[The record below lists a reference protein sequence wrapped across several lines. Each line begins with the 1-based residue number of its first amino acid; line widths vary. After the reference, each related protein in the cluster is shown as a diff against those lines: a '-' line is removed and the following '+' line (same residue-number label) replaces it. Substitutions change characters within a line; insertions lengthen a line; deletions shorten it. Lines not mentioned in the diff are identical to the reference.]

1 MSSETIFTN
10 ARLVF
15 EDRVQAGTLVVRD
28 GRIAAIDDRRSTA
41 PGAIDFDGD
50 YLVPGL
56 VELHTD
62 HLERHLIPRPGVKW
76 PARSGVLAHDAQIA
90 AAGIT
95 TVFDALAVGDIDK
108 SSMRA
113 DVLDEMIEGVAAAR
127 DEGCLR
133 ADHWIHLR
141 CEVSDPRMPATVEK
155 HLDNRLFRFA
165 SLMDHTPGQRQ
176 FVSVEA
182 AARYYRGKYG
192 MSEEAYDVFVKQRL
206 EDHKTHSGPN
216 RARMV
221 AECRDRSIP
230 LASHDDATEA
240 HVAEAIEN
248 GVVVAEF
255 PTTVEAARAAHEAGL
270 KVLGG
275 APNIVRGGSHSGN
288 VAIRDL
294 ARQGWLDVLSSDYV
308 PVSLLQATFALT
320 KGDGAI
326 TLPAA
331 LRLVTSEPARAASM
345 DDRGRL
351 EAGLRADL
359 VRVRDV
365 AEAPVV
371 RTVWREG
378 ERVI

>member
-1 MSSETIFTN
+1 MTTETIFTN
-10 ARLVF
+10 AKLVL
-15 EDRVQAGTLVVRD
+15 EDRVLHGTLVVRD
-28 GRIAAIDDRRSTA
+28 GKIAAIDETRSNA

-50 YLVPGL
+50 YLLPGL

-62 HLERHLIPRPGVKW
+62 HLERHLIPRPGVRW
-76 PARSGVLAHDAQIA
+76 PARSGVMAHDAQIA

-127 DEGCLR
+127 DAGALR

-141 CEVSDPRMPATVEK
+141 CEVSDPRMPGAVEK
-155 HLDNRLFRFA
+155 HLDHPLFRFA

-176 FVSVEA
+176 FLSIEA
-182 AARYYRGKYG
+182 ASRYYRGKYG
-192 MSEEAYDVFVKQRL
+192 MSEDAYHEFVERRL
-206 EDHKTHSGPN
+206 EEHKTHSAPN

-221 AECRDRSIP
+221 LSCRQRQIP

-240 HVAEAIEN
+240 HIAEAVSD

-275 APNIVRGGSHSGN
+275 APNVVRGGSHSGN
-288 VAIRDL
+288 VAIREL
-294 ARQGWLDVLSSDYV
+294 AQRGWLDVLSSDYV
-308 PVSLLQATFALT
+308 PVSLLQAAFALT

-331 LRLVTSEPARAASM
+331 MRLVTAEPARAASM
-345 DDRGRL
+345 HDRGRL
-351 EAGLRADL
+351 ETGLQADL
-359 VRVRDV
+359 VRVRD
-365 AEAPVV
+365 AGDAPIV
-371 RTVWREG
+371 RTVWRAG
-378 ERVI
+378 ARVI